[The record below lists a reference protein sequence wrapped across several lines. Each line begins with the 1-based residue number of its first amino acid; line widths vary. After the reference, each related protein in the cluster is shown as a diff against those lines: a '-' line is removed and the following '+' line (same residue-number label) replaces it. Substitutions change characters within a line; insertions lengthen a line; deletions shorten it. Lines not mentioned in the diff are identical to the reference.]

1 MIQKIKQIAL
11 GLAVA
16 FGLGLV
22 LVPTVGAVNVDP
34 LSGAC
39 ANSTGTKVCDG
50 KNDDVSTTVTQ
61 VVNVL
66 LFIVGVIS
74 VIMIIVGGIL
84 YSVSTGDQARIT
96 KAKFTI
102 IYAVAGLVV
111 ALLAYAIVNFVV
123 NRFQ

>member
-1 MIQKIKQIAL
+1 MIEKLKQLISAF
-11 GLAVA
+11 VVV

-22 LVPTVGAVNVDP
+22 LAPTVGAVNVDP

-39 ANSTGTKVCDG
+39 ATTTGTKVCEG
-50 KNDDVSTTVTQ
+50 KNDDVSNTVTQ

-66 LFIVGVIS
+66 LFLVGVIS
-74 VIMIIVGGIL
+74 VVMIIVGGIL
-84 YSVSTGDQARIT
+84 YAVSAGDQARIT

-123 NRFQ
+123 TRFQ